1 MLNASSTSSLNT
13 AYSSQ
18 LKRGAHLIDSEHT
31 QFCLW
36 APEATQVS
44 VIFESGEEFEL
55 SPDGE
60 FPDFYVGT
68 VTCGVG
74 TRYKY
79 NITNKQN
86 ITLLVP
92 DPASRG
98 QAESVHGYSIVIDEH
113 SYHWRQVNWTG
124 RPWHETVLYEMHVG
138 VFEGFIGVK
147 SKLAELAAMGFTAI
161 MIMPIACFPGQRNWG
176 YDGVLLYA
184 PHFSYG
190 SADDLKSLIDEAHT
204 LNLSIYLDVVYNHFG
219 PDGNYLHHYAPQ
231 FFDEKEH
238 TLWGKAINLKH
249 PIVRSFFTENVLYWL
264 EEFQFDGLRFDACH
278 AIYDKSWLFEVAN
291 LVQETIGAKRYINL
305 MAENDDNSVALL
317 QNGFSAQW
325 NDDAHHLMHVL
336 LTGETEG
343 YYSYYAENTAQ
354 NLAKCLSQGFVFSEN
369 ENLYKEASNRLSAHD
384 TSRLSP
390 TSFVFFLQN
399 HDQIG
404 NRPFGERLTTLVLD
418 RTLRVANALVLLC
431 PHIPMI
437 FMGEEFGAT
446 QPFLYFTSH
455 EDEALI
461 EAIRQG
467 RRKQF
472 ASFSKFADS
481 TFALKIPDSN
491 DVDTFETS
499 IPRPISV
506 EGYTSAS
513 NWSQWMSKLL
523 AIRHAHITPKLATAK
538 SISAKAIGPSAV
550 VVSWRMSDGSKL
562 ILAFNL
568 GNEILDISQQALC
581 VVENSDVL
589 FDYSE
594 VWESLTKNIFP
605 GNSII
610 ALSEAPINGV

>member
-1 MLNASSTSSLNT
+1 MNNAAASASLDYACN
-13 AYSSQ
+13 AP
-18 LKRGAHLIDSEHT
+18 LKRGAQLIDSEHT

-44 VIFESGEEFEL
+44 VLLESGAEFEL
-55 SPDGE
+55 RPDHE
-60 FPDFYVGT
+60 FPDFYIGIMA
-68 VTCGVG
+68 CGAG
-74 TRYKY
+74 TRYQY

-86 ITLLVP
+86 ISLLVP

-98 QAESVHGYSIVIDEH
+98 QAQSVHGFSIVVDER
-113 SYHWRQVNWTG
+113 SYQWRQENWSG
-124 RPWHETVLYEMHVG
+124 RPWHETVLYELHAG
-138 VFEGFIGVK
+138 IFDGFIGVK

-161 MIMPIACFPGQRNWG
+161 MLMPIASFPGTRNWG

-190 SADDLKSLIDEAHT
+190 SADDLKSLIDEAHA

-219 PDGNYLHHYAPQ
+219 PDGNYLHHYSPQ
-231 FFDEKEH
+231 FFDENEH

-278 AIYDKSWLFEVAN
+278 AIYDKSWLYEVAK
-291 LVQETIGAKRYINL
+291 LVKETVGTKRHINL
-305 MAENDDNSVALL
+305 MAENDDNSVTLL

-343 YYSYYAENTAQ
+343 YYSYYAANTAE
-354 NLAKCLSQGFVFSEN
+354 NLAKSLAQGFVFSGN
-369 ENLYKEASNRLSAHD
+369 DNLHRNPFNRPSAQD
-384 TSRLSP
+384 TSALSP
-390 TSFVFFLQN
+390 SNFVFFLQN

-404 NRPFGERLTTLVLD
+404 NRPFGERLTTLVQD
-418 RTLRVANALVLLC
+418 RALKVANALVILC

-455 EDEALI
+455 EDEVLI

-472 ASFSKFADS
+472 TDFSKFSNA

-506 EGYTSAS
+506 EGYINAS
-513 NWSQWMSKLL
+513 NWSQWISKLL
-523 AIRHAHITPKLATAK
+523 SVRHAHITPKLANAK
-538 SISAKAIGPSAV
+538 SVSASAIGPASVIA
-550 VVSWRMSDGSKL
+550 SWRMSDGSKL
-562 ILAFNL
+562 ILAINL
-568 GNEILDISQQALC
+568 GSEILGISQQALC
-581 VVENSDVL
+581 VVGNSDVL
-589 FDYSE
+589 FDFGE
-594 VWESLTKNIFP
+594 VWDSLSKNIFP
-605 GNSII
+605 ENSII
-610 ALSEAPINGV
+610 ALSEAPIVVG